1 MPPVFPRSQSPPP
14 PTVWDRFA
22 PAVRARRPPCHVP
35 GAMRS
40 GRERRLRP
48 WGCAFQTSLA
58 SATSWAVASIAALRP
73 EPTEG
78 GGQGRG
84 NFAQPSESSVPGTG
98 RSFPEGKL
106 WELLLLRGVQQ
117 MEGLAVNDQ
126 RTDPRQRSDPATG
139 DVGRPLPTPPLT
151 STRPLSTSPSPRERT
166 SNRFASSP

>member
-48 WGCAFQTSLA
+48 WGCDFQTSLA

-117 MEGLAVNDQ
+117 MEGLAVNELIQVNDLI
-126 RTDPRQRSDPATG
+126 PPPATL
-139 DVGRPLPTPPLT
+139 VAPPPPRCSSAPL
-151 STRPLSTSPSPRERT
+151 
-166 SNRFASSP
+166 